1 MTSRENITTGQIS
14 YLYSLTGNIPP
25 TPPPY
30 PTSSNLD
37 DVLHNGNETNLSAEF
52 KNNLITPTYTT
63 TISHTGISNNN
74 DLIIHSGVNLTAS
87 ADNNVNISSV
97 NGDVKIDTPNGNVV
111 ISGSIISNVIT
122 IDPSLDTIVITDGT
136 TTNTINQSGYTTLN
150 TSANSTNYLN
160 FSDSSSTGVG
170 AIQKTAGIS
179 CNPSKSQLFASNYL
193 ANAETLN
200 TSGTISVETRDTI
213 ITATGD
219 YILPDGLYT
228 GQTKNIFANTTSSL
242 NDYKPLSTTNSLT
255 GRGVASVNKVLKIGT
270 DIYIGGSFTGD
281 QTGNQNATN
290 ALKIFVKYNTLTD
303 TYSNLTG
310 AIIATGSVLDMVYDS
325 ANTTIYLCGTFLSV
339 GGVANTAYIAK
350 YNIATNTTTALSAS
364 VPNNNVSAMTL
375 VTLGGTTIL
384 YFVGAF
390 TQVGAVDVTKS
401 YYCSYNTATGN
412 YTGNLT
418 ALTSLIN
425 AQGTC
430 IYYDPTSTKLFI
442 GGGFTNTNRAYICYA
457 NLTTSLPAST
467 GNINGLSS
475 NPLNGIVGLAGSGN
489 TGITADGSG
498 NLYFAGG
505 FSFAIPTT
513 IYSANGIVKY
523 NIAGDTYSPINI
535 EGNFFG
541 SNSSCEFVYYQ
552 SSANVLW
559 FGGIFTGV
567 GMYNPAFVT
576 YTLNSNLPYYNN
588 GITYFA
594 GVNLTTN
601 KLVWTSGKGFQQGV
615 RSIIEYPTGTGKLL
629 IGGNQNTGGSNA
641 PDPLL
646 QTLAIF
652 DPATSGRIKITSN
665 NSSFREP
672 STYSYSLNNNAKYIA
687 ITQSKSYTGLI
698 WNGSYWIT
706 INDVKAGGITFT
718 TNWLT
723 GA

>member
-1 MTSRENITTGQIS
+1 MSAIDKIQTAQIANLYSIINGGGGGVALANNLAGGSAGVVPYQSAPNTTAFTAVGATGQ
-14 YLYSLTGNIPP
+14 YLKSNG
-25 TPPPY
+25 
-30 PTSSNLD
+30 TSAPSWD
-37 DVLHNGNETNLSAEF
+37 S
-52 KNNLITPTYTT
+52 P
-63 TISHTGISNNN
+63 
-74 DLIIHSGVNLTAS
+74 DLPSVLTA
-87 ADNNVNISSV
+87 NNTATN
-97 NGDVKIDTPNGNVV
+97 
-111 ISGSIISNVIT
+111 SIILNDASANVIT
-122 IDPSLDTIVITDGT
+122 IDPSLNTIVITNGT
-136 TTNTINQSGYTTLN
+136 TTNTINQSGYTTRN
-150 TSANSTNYLN
+150 SVQNSTHFLN

-170 AIQKTAGIS
+170 AIQKTAGLS

-213 ITATGD
+213 ITASGD

-255 GRGVASVNKVLKIGT
+255 GRAIAGVNKVLKIGT

-281 QTGNQNATN
+281 QTGNQNATS
-290 ALKIFVKYNTLTD
+290 ALKIFVKYDTLTD
-303 TYSNLTG
+303 TYSNLSG
-310 AIIATGSVLDMVYDS
+310 CVIATGSVLDMVYDGV
-325 ANTTIYLCGTFLSV
+325 NTIYLCGTFTGV
-339 GGVANTAYIAK
+339 VGVANTSFITR
-350 YNIATNTTTALSAS
+350 YNIATNTTSALS
-364 VPNNNVSAMTL
+364 VNLPNNNVSAMTL
-375 VTLGGTTIL
+375 VGNNL

-390 TQVGAVDVTKS
+390 TAVGGADVTKS
-401 YYCSYNTATGN
+401 FYCRYDVTTGVATGN
-412 YTGNLT
+412 AT
-418 ALTSLIN
+418 AGVSLIN

-442 GGGFTNTNRAYICYA
+442 GGGFSNTNRAFICYA
-457 NLTTSLPAST
+457 NLTTGQPAST
-467 GNINGLSS
+467 GNIFGLSATS
-475 NPLNGIVGLAGSGN
+475 TPAFPLNAIVGLAGTGN

-505 FSFAIPTT
+505 FSFVIPPATANW
-513 IYSANGIVKY
+513 ANGIVKY
-523 NIAGDTYSPINI
+523 NIAGDTYSPVNI

-541 SNSSCEFVYYQ
+541 SHSSCEFIHYQ

-601 KLVWTSGKGFQQGV
+601 KLVWTSGKGFQQGI
-615 RSIIEYPTGTGKLL
+615 RSIIEYPAGKLL
-629 IGGNQNTGGSNA
+629 IGGNQNTAGSNA

-646 QTLAIF
+646 QTLTIF

-706 INDVKAGGITFT
+706 INDVKAGGITYT

>member
-1 MTSRENITTGQIS
+1 MSGS
-14 YLYSLTGNIPP
+14 YFALNSKYQSLLALIDSIINGGGGGV
-25 TPPPY
+25 
-30 PTSSNLD
+30 PTSSTLAQ
-37 DVLHNGNETNLSAEF
+37 VLLNGNSAGVSD
-52 KNNLITPTYTT
+52 IDV
-63 TISHTGISNNN
+63 SNNN
-74 DLIIHSGVNLTAS
+74 ILNCNDLQTITINGNPIPSGSPNTLAQVLTAGNTATNNIILDNSGTGVNL
-87 ADNNVNISSV
+87 ISLLPNFSV
-97 NGDVKIDTPNGNVV
+97 NNPHIE
-111 ISGSIISNVIT
+111 
-122 IDPSLDTIVITDGT
+122 LTDGT
-136 TTNTINQSGYTTLN
+136 TTNRMNKNGYTTRN
-150 TSANSTNYLN
+150 TNANSTHFLN
-160 FSDSSSTGVG
+160 FVDASGT
-170 AIQKTAGIS
+170 AIQSIQQTTGLT

-193 ANAETLN
+193 VNAETLN
-200 TSGTISVETRDTI
+200 ASGTISVETRDTI
-213 ITATGD
+213 ITASGD

-228 GQTKNIFANTTSSL
+228 GQTKNIFANTTSPL

-255 GRGVASVNKVLKIGT
+255 GRAVASVNKVLKIGT

-290 ALKIFVKYNTLTD
+290 ALKIFVKYDTLTD

-310 AIIATGSVLDMVYDS
+310 AVINTGSVLDMVYDGV
-325 ANTTIYLCGTFLSV
+325 NTIYLCGNFTNVSGL
-339 GGVANTAYIAK
+339 ANTAFIAR

-375 VTLGGTTIL
+375 VGTNL

-390 TQVGAVDVTKS
+390 TQVGGVDATKS
-401 YYCSYNTATGN
+401 FYCRYDTTTGI
-412 YTGNLT
+412 YTGNAT
-418 ALTSLIN
+418 AGVSLIN

-442 GGGFTNTNRAYICYA
+442 GGGFTNTNRLFICYA
-457 NLTTSLPAST
+457 NLTTGQPAST
-467 GNINGLSS
+467 GNIFGLSALS
-475 NPLNGIVGLAGSGN
+475 TPSFPLNAIVGLAGSGN

-505 FSFAIPTT
+505 FSFVITPTAN
-513 IYSANGIVKY
+513 SANGIVRY
-523 NIAGDTYSPINI
+523 NIAGDTYSPVNI

-541 SNSSCEFVYYQ
+541 INSSCEFIYYQ

-559 FGGIFTGV
+559 FAGSFTGV
-567 GMYNPAFVT
+567 GMYNPNFVT
-576 YTLNSNLPYYNN
+576 YSLNSNLPYYNN

-615 RSIIEYPTGTGKLL
+615 RSIIEYPAGTGKLL
-629 IGGNQNTGGSNA
+629 IGGSQNTAGSSA

-646 QTLAIF
+646 QTLTIF

-672 STYSYSLNNNAKYIA
+672 GTYSYTLNNNAKYIA

-718 TNWLT
+718 TNWLA